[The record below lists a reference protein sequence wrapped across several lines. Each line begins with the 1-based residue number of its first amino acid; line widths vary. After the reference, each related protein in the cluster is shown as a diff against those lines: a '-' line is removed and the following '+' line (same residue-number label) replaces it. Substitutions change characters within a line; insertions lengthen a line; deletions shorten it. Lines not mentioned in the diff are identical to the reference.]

1 LAPTEWTSTVRQRFN
16 GPPRA
21 VSEPD
26 TGMANTPVINVTVRF
41 RGDGVC
47 ILDVDGDIDMLT
59 APVLDSMVVRQLES
73 RPRALILDLDDVGFL
88 SSAGLA
94 SLMAAR
100 DAARES
106 GTRFRLVCTS
116 QPVLRPMTVTGLTG
130 VFEIHADLDAAL
142 T

>member
-1 LAPTEWTSTVRQRFN
+1 LAPTEWTNTVRQRFN

-21 VSEPD
+21 VSEAE
-26 TGMANTPVINVTVRF
+26 TGGAATPVIDVTVRF

-59 APVLDSMVVRQLES
+59 APILDSMVARQLQS
-73 RPRALILDLDDVGFL
+73 HPRALILDLDDVGFL

-100 DAARES
+100 DAARDS
-106 GTRFRLVCTS
+106 GTRFRLVSNS
-116 QPVLRPMTVTGLTG
+116 QPVLRPLTVTGLTG
-130 VFEIHADLDAAL
+130 IFEIHADLDAAL
-142 T
+142 L